1 MIDVN
6 AVTEQL
12 QVPSWNATDKINKNK
27 MIDRNGTAD
36 VVVVVV
42 VVDDVECKSLSFGF
56 DCI

>member
-12 QVPSWNATDKINKNK
+12 QVPSWNVTDKINKNK

>member
-12 QVPSWNATDKINKNK
+12 QVPSWNATDKMNKNK
-27 MIDRNGTAD
+27 MIDRNGPAD
-36 VVVVVV
+36 VVVA
-42 VVDDVECKSLSFGF
+42 VVDDVLCKRFSFGF